1 MRVTGVE
8 QPAHIGKD
16 RINQKA
22 EATQRVIGRHARIQT
37 DIAEHRRLGR
47 FLATHGSG
55 AEITMWKQTVVCQ
68 KFKSRQGVGVSH
80 QPASVPGQGPPRSS
94 IGAALR
100 RHGTHIVNQT

>member
-1 MRVTGVE
+1 MMGCRTGSQDLQQQCAQQVFRRDGGAAGVRVTGVE

-47 FLATHGSG
+47 FLATHTLCSDHL
-55 AEITMWKQTVVCQ
+55 IVH
-68 KFKSRQGVGVSH
+68 FKV
-80 QPASVPGQGPPRSS
+80 
-94 IGAALR
+94 
-100 RHGTHIVNQT
+100 